1 MILLKEIKEWKK
13 VSTLQCTISETV
25 ILQLAPVVQKVNQCY
40 PLDKPLS
47 IRGTQQEHSSKPL
60 EHSIAKRNLVFKRE
74 I

>member
-25 ILQLAPVVQKVNQCY
+25 ILQLAPVVQKVNNAIHWINLY
-40 PLDKPLS
+40 PSGAPNKNIVQNHLN
-47 IRGTQQEHSSKPL
+47 
-60 EHSIAKRNLVFKRE
+60 IALLNV